1 MTKQAR
7 NAGAAD
13 LISGLVHDLEA
24 VRPVRLVRMASVVMA
39 IEVAAVFLTA
49 WFVGARPAATE
60 RLADPMFLVLVALLA
75 GGALASMV
83 TMAKL
88 SVPGRVVA
96 SGVRLVLV
104 ALPLVLALGVVA
116 ISPWGGSFSGFASVF
131 LAGAGCTRNTIVVA
145 VPAWVAG
152 LLYLRGFG
160 CLDRFGTGLFA
171 SSAALLAS
179 ALVVQMA
186 CPNCESWHLAVS
198 HYSPILVAAWV
209 GALLSVPVLSRSREG

>member
-1 MTKQAR
+1 MTKQAH
-7 NAGAAD
+7 NAAD
-13 LISGLVHDLEA
+13 LISGLVQNLEA
-24 VRPVRLVRMASVVMA
+24 VRPVRLVRMAATVIT
-39 IEVAAVFLTA
+39 IEVATVLLAA

-60 RLADPMFLVLVALLA
+60 RLADPMVLALVALL
-75 GGALASMV
+75 GCGALASMI

-96 SGVRLVLV
+96 SGLRLALV
-104 ALPLVLALGVVA
+104 ALPLVVALGVVA
-116 ISPWGGSFSGFASVF
+116 MSPWGGSFSGFTSVL

-145 VPAWVAG
+145 VPAWIAG

-160 CLDRFGTGLFA
+160 SLDRFGTGLFA

-186 CPNCESWHLAVS
+186 CPNCDSWHLAVS

-209 GALLSVPVLSRSREG
+209 GALLSVPVLSRPRER